1 MTLDVALLERLRF
14 LQRVTQKEA
23 QHLRLTDARV
33 FAIDFSLELVIQL
46 DANIELS
53 ERVEAFVSRFGRLQ
67 DTLGDKL
74 LPALLSALGE
84 KSQFMVDNLLYA
96 ERMGLLAS
104 AESWLEMRQL
114 RNQMVHEYI
123 ESPAILHEALL
134 RGHGFV
140 PTLIETLERMS
151 TLMVQRGW
159 IESKSC

>member
-1 MTLDVALLERLRF
+1 
-14 LQRVTQKEA
+14 
-23 QHLRLTDARV
+23 
-33 FAIDFSLELVIQL
+33 
-46 DANIELS
+46 
-53 ERVEAFVSRFGRLQ
+53 
-67 DTLGDKL
+67 
-74 LPALLSALGE
+74 
-84 KSQFMVDNLLYA
+84 
-96 ERMGLLAS
+96 LLAS

>member
-1 MTLDVALLERLRF
+1 MTLDIALLERLRF

-23 QHLRLTDARV
+23 HHLQLTDARV
-33 FAIDFSLELVIQL
+33 FSVDFSLELVMQL

-84 KSQFMVDNLLYA
+84 KPQFMVDNLVYA

-123 ESPAILHEALL
+123 ESAAIFHEALL
-134 RGHGFV
+134 RGHNFA

-159 IESKSC
+159 IENKSC

>member
-1 MTLDVALLERLRF
+1 MTLDIALLERLRF

-23 QHLRLTDARV
+23 QYLQLTDARV
-33 FAIDFSLELVIQL
+33 FADDFSLELVMQL
-46 DANIELS
+46 DAHIELS

-84 KSQFMVDNLLYA
+84 KPQFMVDNLVYA

-123 ESPAILHEALL
+123 ESAAIFHEALL
-134 RGHGFV
+134 RGHNFA